1 MGKASVMTLELE
13 RGHEDEEESIVR
25 LVFDDYQDVAKRIAV
40 LEAENQRLREF
51 LNKDTGGLKGLV
63 ASGAKRLQLYA
74 SPPMPEGNSFEENLC
89 YSVGFLKTP
98 RLWGVHHAID
108 QAHGVYVPNESF
120 RGEAETPRMPARGN
134 SLPPPAPQSSSREG
148 TPRLSRS
155 AMQSRSPR
163 TSGETLVNS
172 PTDTTDGLP
181 VMPGAA
187 RFASP
192 PNNTGR
198 RSVRGTLSAFSQAYD
213 SRTPMGVSWRPP
225 SGPALRHTVEGL
237 LPPPMPHTGRTENV
251 QPRAEVRSVPSD
263 RQQQRRRV
271 SSQPTASGTAG
282 VHQAMQM
289 LSPVSSFGQ
298 LPQQP

>member
-1 MGKASVMTLELE
+1 
-13 RGHEDEEESIVR
+13 
-25 LVFDDYQDVAKRIAV
+25 
-40 LEAENQRLREF
+40 
-51 LNKDTGGLKGLV
+51 LV

-120 RGEAETPRMPARGN
+120 RGEAETPRMPPRGS
-134 SLPPPAPQSSSREG
+134 SLPPPAQHSSSRAE

-155 AMQSRSPR
+155 AMEARSARSSDEAPA
-163 TSGETLVNS
+163 NS
-172 PTDTTDGLP
+172 TAGSIGGLP

-187 RFASP
+187 RFASSST
-192 PNNTGR
+192 NNG
-198 RSVRGTLSAFSQAYD
+198 RSVRSTLAAFSHAYD
-213 SRTPMGVSWRPP
+213 TRTPMGVSWTPP
-225 SGPALRHTVEGL
+225 SGRTIRHAVEPPSARAIRHAVEGL
-237 LPPPMPHTGRTENV
+237 LPPAMPNTGGTENV
-251 QPRAEVRSVPSD
+251 QPSTVSGPCPSD
-263 RQQQRRRV
+263 RRQQRTSLGGFRV

-282 VHQAMQM
+282 VTQAMQR

-298 LPQQP
+298 LPQP